1 MNVENLIFENW
12 NGNENA
18 ICEIEKEIFPED
30 AWSKACVQESIAFPL
45 FAGEVCKTQNGEIV
59 GYYGMNIVAGEG
71 YIANIAVA
79 KPFQGKGA
87 GNILM
92 KRLLAVASEKNTF
105 EITLEVRVSN
115 EKAICLYEKF
125 GFKIEAERKG
135 FYGDGETAYIMW
147 YRK

>member
-1 MNVENLIFENW
+1 MENLIFENW
-12 NGNENA
+12 DGNQ
-18 ICEIEKEIFPED
+18 ITISEIEKEIFPQD
-30 AWSKACVQESIAFPL
+30 AWSIACIEESVAFPL
-45 FAGEVCKTQNGEIV
+45 FVGEVCKNQNGEIV

-79 KPFQGKGA
+79 KPFQGKGT

-92 KRLLAVASEKNTF
+92 KRLLEIASLKNAC

-125 GFKIEAERKG
+125 GFIIEAERKG
-135 FYGDGETAYIMW
+135 FYADGETAYIMW
-147 YRK
+147 KRK